1 MVHLKYVPPP
11 SGDHRAVALKVA
23 VVILARDMA
32 YFIASTI
39 LKIRGEFSE
48 VDVSFTVVD
57 NGSSDG
63 TEWFAK
69 KAGSKVIRYKKVMP
83 RSVVVNKAVEVALKE
98 DRGLYVLL
106 DLMGGNSAD
115 DAISLLYAVMEK
127 GDRFATGWISPK
139 LGGDTIGCIALD
151 RKNLEALSGRDV
163 QEYLLGLLRSREL
176 EMSRKT
182 EDVLEHG
189 KMKRNKDRFD
199 PVGVFRLM
207 RRKHPLKF
215 YGGIGMALMLL
226 SIGSGFY
233 TVDYFYENQN
243 LYYPSAFLT
252 VALVMIG
259 GFMMVA
265 GMMLNALTVIT
276 DKVRSERRWRR
287 SEIRRLE

>member
-1 MVHLKYVPPP
+1 M
-11 SGDHRAVALKVA
+11 
-23 VVILARDMA
+23 ILARDMA

-39 LKIRGEFSE
+39 LKIRGEFSD

-69 KAGSKVIRYKKVMP
+69 RAGSKVIRYKRVMS

-98 DRGLYVLL
+98 DRGLYVIL
-106 DLMGGNSAD
+106 DLMGGNTAD

-139 LGGDTIGCIALD
+139 QGGDTIGCIALD

-189 KMKRNKDRFD
+189 KMKRSSERFD

-276 DKVRSERRWRR
+276 EKVRSERRWRR